1 MEEEKKKTNTKK
13 KTTNNTTK
21 GKTSAKTK
29 SNETKKTQVKTTQP
43 RKKTTS
49 QKKTN
54 NVKKEINDKKN
65 LEIKKIEEEIN
76 DEKNLEIKKIEKEEI
91 VSKENEYYDILE
103 HEKSHIFI
111 KIIIVLL
118 LLGSGLFIVYRFVI
132 REPKAIFTSGIN
144 KIYEKAANNLFKI
157 SNSKIFNDKVDING
171 TLTINNDDSYYK
183 SLSNY
188 IFDFDI
194 GLNKDSNNYKIL
206 LDVKDSNNKKIS
218 SFNYYYYNNNY
229 YLDLSDDYDKTI
241 LLKND
246 ILNLNSNYL
255 KLTNIDFNKLNT
267 SMKSIKNIINSKI
280 DRNKLLTG
288 EEEINNEKFEYV
300 ELKLNKDEY
309 SNLITNVID
318 DIKNNNG
325 LIDNLSMAFK
335 TDRENIINNLNELQK
350 KNLLNSVNDVSF
362 KFYIHGFM
370 ANITGLS
377 IKVDNQNI
385 FFYFD
390 FDGDNNKCD
399 NCINNIHKL
408 EFTYNNY
415 NVYVDYINN
424 VYNALIK
431 KDNKDFI
438 HLVFNELNDNT
449 IDINY
454 NNYEDD
460 SYGNIHL
467 SKYNES
473 DNKGG
478 NFKYS
483 KVCKNNN
490 ISINVD
496 YYIETN
502 KTISLNNNNYI
513 KVDDI
518 YENDYVSIENKIMDK
533 INSKALKNYF
543 IDLYENI
550 YKY

>member
-13 KTTNNTTK
+13 KTSSTTKTKTGSK
-21 GKTSAKTK
+21 GKT
-29 SNETKKTQVKTTQP
+29 NEVKKTSQVKKTPTKTTQP
-43 RKKTTS
+43 
-49 QKKTN
+49 
-54 NVKKEINDKKN
+54 KKN
-65 LEIKKIEEEIN
+65 IIKTKEENKEKEEVASKELEVKKIETKEPISTEE
-76 DEKNLEIKKIEKEEI
+76 
-91 VSKENEYYDILE
+91 EYYNILE

-111 KIIIVLL
+111 KILIVILL
-118 LLGSGLFIVYRFVI
+118 LAAGMFIVYKFVI

-171 TLTINNDDSYYK
+171 ILTINSDDSYYK

-194 GLNKDSNNYKIL
+194 GFNKDNNNYKIL

-218 SFNYYYYNNNY
+218 SFDYYYLNNNY
-229 YLDLSDDYDKTI
+229 YLDFKDDYDKVI

-246 ILNLNSNYL
+246 ILNINNNYL
-255 KLTNIDFNKLNT
+255 KFTNIDFNKLNT
-267 SMKSIKNIINSKI
+267 SIKSIKNIINSKI
-280 DRNKLLTG
+280 DRNKILTG

-309 SNLITNVID
+309 SNFVTNIID

-325 LIDNLSMAFK
+325 LIDNLTLAFK
-335 TDRENIINNLNELQK
+335 TNKENIINTLNELQK
-350 KNLLNSVNDVSF
+350 KNLLNNFNDISF
-362 KFYIHGFM
+362 KFYVHGFM
-370 ANITGLS
+370 ANIAGLS
-377 IKVDNQNI
+377 IKIDNNNK
-385 FFYFD
+385 FYYFD
-390 FDGDNNKCD
+390 YDGDNNNCD
-399 NCINNIHKL
+399 NCIKNIHKL

-415 NVYVDYINN
+415 NIYVDNINN
-424 VYNALIK
+424 IYNALIK
-431 KDNKDFI
+431 KDSKDYI

-454 NNYEDD
+454 NNYEDN

-467 SKYNES
+467 DKYNES
-473 DNKGG
+473 KNKGG
-478 NFKYS
+478 NFKFSRVY
-483 KVCKNNN
+483 KNNTT
-490 ISINVD
+490 SINID

-502 KTISLNNNNYI
+502 KTISLNNNSYI

-518 YENDYVSIENKIMDK
+518 HEDDYVTIENNIIDK

-543 IDLYENI
+543 IDLYESI